1 MNFLA
6 FNFMLREQL
15 RLLYLC
21 WVAVITGPVAV
32 VDSASDGYM
41 VNTWC
46 PPTRPWEHIRDPEK
60 VSVVQKLMVSWGRQA
75 HSL

>member
-1 MNFLA
+1 
-6 FNFMLREQL
+6 MLREQL
-15 RLLYLC
+15 GLLLYLG
-21 WVAVITGPVAV
+21 WVAAITGPVAV

-46 PPTRPWEHIRDPEK
+46 TPPPRPWEHIHDPEK
-60 VSVVQKLMVSWGRQA
+60 VSVVQKLMVSSGRQA